1 MNARRWQETAILA
14 CLLAGYACGDDDD
27 HDHDSDHAG
36 SSAAVS
42 TAGKSAAG
50 RGASGASGS
59 KAGTGASAGGASGAS
74 GASGKGGAGGKAG
87 AAGSTDV
94 DDAGTSDFT
103 LTSGAVDDGQML
115 PVKYRCEDAVGGPTG
130 PNPPLAWSG
139 APSDTKSFAVILRD
153 RSFNNYQ
160 HWTIYDIPQDTTSL
174 PEGVATGAAP
184 DAPEGAKQAGNS
196 PGLTGPG
203 YYGPCGPA
211 DPHMYEFKVYAL
223 DVATLDMAGT
233 TGASVETQLELHD
246 LATASLTVTSGKP

>member
-1 MNARRWQETAILA
+1 MNARRWQGTAILA
-14 CLLAGYACGDDDD
+14 CLFAGYACSDDDDDD
-27 HDHDSDHAG
+27 HDHDTDHSG
-36 SSAAVS
+36 ISAAGS

-59 KAGTGASAGGASGAS
+59 KAGTGASAGGASG
-74 GASGKGGAGGKAG
+74 KAG
-87 AAGSTDV
+87 AAGATDVDV
-94 DDAGTSDFT
+94 DDAGSSDFK
-103 LTSGAVDDGQML
+103 LTSSAIDDGQML

-160 HWTIYDIPQDTTSL
+160 HWTVYDIPQDTASL
-174 PEGVATGAAP
+174 PEGVAAGAAP

-196 PGLTGPG
+196 LGLTGPG